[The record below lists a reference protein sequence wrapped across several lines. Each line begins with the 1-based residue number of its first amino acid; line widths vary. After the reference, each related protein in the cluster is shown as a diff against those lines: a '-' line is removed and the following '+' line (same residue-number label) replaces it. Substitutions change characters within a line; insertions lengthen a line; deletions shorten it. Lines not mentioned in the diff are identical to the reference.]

1 MGIIILN
8 IHTPNMEYSRTSS
21 IVEEIILD
29 LKPETDPQTVIAS
42 NFDTSLLLIDMS
54 SSQKLTEKT
63 CS

>member
-8 IHTPNMEYSRTSS
+8 IHTPNMEVSS

-42 NFDTSLLLIDMS
+42 NFDTSLSLIDMS